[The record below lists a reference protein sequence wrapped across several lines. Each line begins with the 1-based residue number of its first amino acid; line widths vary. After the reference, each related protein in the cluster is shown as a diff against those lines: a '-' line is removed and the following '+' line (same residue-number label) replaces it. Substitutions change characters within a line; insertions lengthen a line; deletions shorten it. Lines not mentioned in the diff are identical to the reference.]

1 MGLFFMSY
9 KKNEG
14 EFLMKFSRIML
25 LLLLVASIPSLFA
38 QGGQGG
44 GSGAKEGPEA
54 LERVVLDDFEEAED
68 WRARSTSP
76 LGETKTLKMIQ
87 RGLIKDV
94 FDERS
99 VPEVKGQD
107 GKYSR
112 VSESQEERIGKNYV
126 LGVKTYFAN
135 RGFDRVEVSP
145 PQEFII
151 KGQVRQVSVWVL
163 GRKFRHTLYAKF
175 RDYKG
180 NTHNIRLGRLDFF
193 GWRKLTAPIPGFIPQ
208 STRYSMQDKNLKFV
222 SLFVTSDPHEVGGDF
237 YFYVDDLEVRTD
249 KQDMIYPG
257 FEIKDNW

>member
-1 MGLFFMSY
+1 
-9 KKNEG
+9 
-14 EFLMKFSRIML
+14 MKFKNILLMML
-25 LLLLVASIPSLFA
+25 AVTISVSLSA
-38 QGGQGG
+38 QSAKGTTPPPGKGSSGNSG
-44 GSGAKEGPEA
+44 GSSSGGSRPEA
-54 LERVVLDDFEEAED
+54 LERVTLEDFSEAED
-68 WRARSTSP
+68 WKAKSTSP
-76 LGETKTLKMIQ
+76 LGETKTLKILQ

-99 VPEVKGQD
+99 VPEVRDQNGEYKP
-107 GKYSR
+107 
-112 VSESQEERIGKNYV
+112 VSETQEERIGKNYL
-126 LGVKTYFAN
+126 LGVKTYFAD

-151 KGQVRQVSVWVL
+151 KGQARQVSVWVL

-193 GWRKLTAPIPGFIPQ
+193 GWRRMTAPIPGFIPQ
-208 STRYSMQDKNLKFV
+208 STRYSLQDKNIKFV
-222 SLFVTSDPHEVGGDF
+222 SLFVTSDPHEVGGEF

-249 KQDMIYPG
+249 KQDAIYPG

>member
-1 MGLFFMSY
+1 
-9 KKNEG
+9 
-14 EFLMKFSRIML
+14 MKFSRIML
-25 LLLLVASIPSLFA
+25 LLLLVASIPSLYA
-38 QGGQGG
+38 QGGAAGG
-44 GSGAKEGPEA
+44 GNQSGDGQRPEA

-68 WRARSTSP
+68 WRAKATSP

-112 VSESQEERIGKNYV
+112 VSETQEERIGKNYV

-222 SLFVTSDPHEVGGDF
+222 SLFVSSDPHEVGGNF

>member
-1 MGLFFMSY
+1 MKLSRLVLMMIVMAAMGPLS
-9 KKNEG
+9 
-14 EFLMKFSRIML
+14 
-25 LLLLVASIPSLFA
+25 A
-38 QGGQGG
+38 QGGAPAKSS
-44 GSGAKEGPEA
+44 GSSSSGERPEA
-54 LERVVLDDFEEAED
+54 LERVTLENFEEAED

-99 VPEVKGQD
+99 VPEVRDQN
-107 GKYSR
+107 GKYTP
-112 VSESQEERIGKNYV
+112 VSETQEERIGKNYV

-180 NTHNIRLGRLDFF
+180 NTHNIRLGKLDFF

-208 STRYSMQDKNLKFV
+208 STRYSLQDKNLKFV
-222 SLFVTSDPHEVGGDF
+222 SLFVVSDPHEVGGEF

-249 KQDMIYPG
+249 KQGTIYPG

>member
-1 MGLFFMSY
+1 
-9 KKNEG
+9 
-14 EFLMKFSRIML
+14 MKFSRTML
-25 LLLLVASIPSLFA
+25 LLLLVASMPSLFA
-38 QGGQGG
+38 QGGKGA
-44 GSGAKEGPEA
+44 GSGSGDGQRPEA
-54 LERVVLDDFEEAED
+54 LERVILDDFEEAED
-68 WRARSTSP
+68 WRARSTCP

-107 GKYSR
+107 GKFTR
-112 VSESQEERIGKNYV
+112 VSDDQSERIGKNYV

-163 GRKFRHTLYAKF
+163 GRKYRHTLYAKF

-180 NTHNIRLGRLDFF
+180 N
-193 GWRKLTAPIPGFIPQ
+193 
-208 STRYSMQDKNLKFV
+208 
-222 SLFVTSDPHEVGGDF
+222 
-237 YFYVDDLEVRTD
+237 
-249 KQDMIYPG
+249 
-257 FEIKDNW
+257 